1 MVGAMTGSGPL
12 LELAYLA
19 RRIADVRVCVLAAMR
34 PVEEEDPLLAELLV
48 DPVTT
53 VVRPNALGV
62 PSVAELVR
70 AELGAEADEPFCLAC
85 HRATGGNPPLLREL
99 LRTLASD
106 HMLRPR
112 GDLAGLVLSGRPRP
126 RINRCGGG
134 LARPFGLPG
143 TDSPYRWRSSCP
155 VAVIVM
161 ISCAG
166 VQSVAGRSLAVGAA
180 ASDQLSAPAVISE
193 GMLPVATGNSSS
205 RSPGVIRPIRSA
217 ASRVYH
223 SAWPGPAHSP

>member
-1 MVGAMTGSGPL
+1 MFQRCEIQACTCHGWPGARTDCVPGVASHAARLVEPGGGFEAGQASEDTAFALLNGLYWLTLNLAEAQPL
-12 LELAYLA
+12 ALVIDDLQWADAPSLRWLAYLA
-19 RRIADVRVCVLAAMR
+19 RRITDVRVCVLAAMR

-143 TDSPYRWRSSCP
+143 TDSPYRRRW
-155 VAVIVM
+155 
-161 ISCAG
+161 
-166 VQSVAGRSLAVGAA
+166 
-180 ASDQLSAPAVISE
+180 
-193 GMLPVATGNSSS
+193 
-205 RSPGVIRPIRSA
+205 
-217 ASRVYH
+217 
-223 SAWPGPAHSP
+223 W